1 MPREASIR
9 RWTHSFLK
17 HDKLTFSNGADPH
30 CQHAT
35 CEIVEMFSGSYCC
48 YYCYYYYYYYYYYL
62 SNSFIFF
69 VLLSTCMCLCRKFK
83 SRKRRKQWTDPSQRL
98 VTILRAWRA
107 SDGFPRPVPVACFPA
122 PFTCVWFLALSGRLA
137 LACFPALSSC
147 HMFPALKK
155 RKNFHPRVLQ
165 FTSFQELNVSFFS
178 LFTYFPLHATCLFLR
193 AHHSWFS
200 TLCCTLKF

>member
-1 MPREASIR
+1 MYVSLSEIQIKEEEEAMNR
-9 RWTHSFLK
+9 PFTKVGDHF
-17 HDKLTFSNGADPH
+17 
-30 CQHAT
+30 T
-35 CEIVEMFSGSYCC
+35 CV
-48 YYCYYYYYYYYYYL
+48 
-62 SNSFIFF
+62 
-69 VLLSTCMCLCRKFK
+69 
-83 SRKRRKQWTDPSQRL
+83 
-98 VTILRAWRA
+98 A

-165 FTSFQELNVSFFS
+165 FTSFQDLNVSLFS

-193 AHHSWFS
+193 AHHS
-200 TLCCTLKF
+200 